1 MYITPLR
8 HERMR
13 KWLNL
18 DSTRGAALRGGRI
31 GGLCQRRDYLEK
43 CKVEFNQLSCWLY
56 FVLNLL
62 VF

>member
-1 MYITPLR
+1 
-8 HERMR
+8 MR

-62 VF
+62 LF

>member
-18 DSTRGAALRGGRI
+18 DSTRGATVREGRI
-31 GGLCQRRDYLEK
+31 GVG
-43 CKVEFNQLSCWLY
+43 
-56 FVLNLL
+56 
-62 VF
+62 